1 MAYHS
6 PAMPTRHYIVRGRV
20 QGVGFRWFTRQEALT
35 LGLSGWTRNLRDGT
49 VEVLVNG
56 PSEALE
62 EMDTTIVHGPPSA
75 RVDTVNSDT
84 GENGSQVPL
93 GFEILPT
100 E

>member
-1 MAYHS
+1 
-6 PAMPTRHYIVRGRV
+6 MPTRHYIVRGRV

-35 LGLSGWTRNLRDGT
+35 LGLSGWTRNRRDGS

-62 EMDTTIVHGPPSA
+62 EMDHTIVQGPPTA
-75 RVDTVNSDT
+75 RVDAVDSDG
-84 GENGSQVPL
+84 GENADKVPL

>member
-1 MAYHS
+1 
-6 PAMPTRHYIVRGRV
+6 MPTRRYIVRGRV
-20 QGVGFRWFTRQEALT
+20 QGVGFRWYTRQEALT

-62 EMDTTIVHGPPSA
+62 EMDHNIVHGPPAA
-75 RVDTVNSDT
+75 RVDTVDSD
-84 GENGSQVPL
+84 GAENGEKVPL